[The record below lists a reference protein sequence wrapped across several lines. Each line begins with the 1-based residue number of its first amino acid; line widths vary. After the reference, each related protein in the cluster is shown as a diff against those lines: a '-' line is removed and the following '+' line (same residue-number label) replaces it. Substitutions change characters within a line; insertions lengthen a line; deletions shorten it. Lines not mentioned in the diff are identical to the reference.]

1 MRQKHKR
8 DSGLLRIIFAGSPN
22 ISSVLLKDLLE
33 KQGNFYKVVGVLTN
47 PPSVQKRK
55 STLIPTPVEE
65 VARKYQADNNISEGC
80 DWGIF
85 TPLKLD
91 GECREKIQSL
101 NPDLLVCFA
110 YGKIFGPKFMA
121 LFPKGGINVH
131 PSLLPKYR
139 GCAPVPAAILAL
151 EKQTGITVQRLAQE
165 MDTGDVL
172 LQKIIDLDGTEN
184 SESLLDF
191 CAESS
196 CPMVQEVLEKI
207 ADGSVVGTPQEGEPS
222 YCTMLKKEDGLIDWS
237 KTAEEIDGQI
247 RAFYPWPST
256 FTKVGENQL
265 QIHCAKLYYGDV
277 KTTGCPGKVLKA
289 DKQNGILVETGNGIL
304 ALENLQ
310 WQTKKAM
317 GWKDFINGAKDFEG
331 KILGQ

>member
-196 CPMVQEVLEKI
+196 CPMVQEVLKKI
-207 ADGSVVGTPQEGEPS
+207 ADGSAVGTPQEGEPS

>member
-1 MRQKHKR
+1 M
-8 DSGLLRIIFAGSPN
+8 LRIIFAGSPN

-196 CPMVQEVLEKI
+196 CPMVQEVLKKI
-207 ADGSVVGTPQEGEPS
+207 ADGSAVGTPQEGEPS